1 MTALFYSAAAVALIA
16 TALAISRA
24 HIVHALLY
32 FICSLLSVAVAMYAL
47 GAPFVAALE
56 VMVYAGAIMV
66 LFVFVVMLLNLGPG
80 GADQEREWLRPRNW
94 LGPGVLAGLVAVQ
107 LVLTLAAGQGDVAT
121 GEVGVKAVGTA
132 MFGPYLLAV
141 VLASMLL
148 LAGLVAA
155 YHVGKQR

>member
-1 MTALFYSAAAVALIA
+1 MTPLFYSAAAIALFA
-16 TALAISRA
+16 TAMAISRP

-56 VMVYAGAIMV
+56 VMIYAGAIMV
-66 LFVFVVMLLNLGPG
+66 LFVFVVMLLNVGPG
-80 GADQEREWLRPRNW
+80 GTGREREWLEPRNW
-94 LGPGVLAGLVAVQ
+94 LGPGLLAGAVGVHLL
-107 LVLTLAAGQGDVAT
+107 LVLSAGQGDVAT
-121 GEVGVKAVGTA
+121 AEVGVKAVGTA

-141 VLASMLL
+141 ELASMLL

-155 YHVGKQR
+155 YHIGKQR